1 MARAFWSVSTAASA
15 RRLFLLL
22 LAVLMVGCANQ
33 VGKPSKIQRILLE
46 PARDA
51 EQRGDD
57 VAALRSYLDAAKDGV
72 VYAQFKVAGFYEQG
86 RGTPQNYAEA
96 ARWYQAAADRGL
108 PQAQRNLARMYE
120 NGRGVPQDD
129 AKALALYREAVASG
143 DSSAQYKLGQFVEEG
158 RGTPASPK
166 AAVEHYRAAAEAGE
180 VSAQLALAR
189 LLRADDGEVPEDPA
203 S

>member
-15 RRLFLLL
+15 RRLLLL
-22 LAVLMVGCANQ
+22 LAVLVVGCANQ
-33 VGKPSKIQRILLE
+33 VGKPSKIQRILLQ

-57 VAALRSYLDAAKDGV
+57 VTALRAYLSAAKDGV

-96 ARWYQAAADRGL
+96 ARWYQAAADRGH

-129 AKALALYREAVASG
+129 AKALALYREAAASATPRPNT
-143 DSSAQYKLGQFVEEG
+143 SSASSSRRVVAP
-158 RGTPASPK
+158 RPAP
-166 AAVEHYRAAAEAGE
+166 R
-180 VSAQLALAR
+180 R
-189 LLRADDGEVPEDPA
+189 R
-203 S
+203 